1 MESNNLFSNERSGKG
16 VIGALTGLLG
26 IYLSAAMWVEFNE
39 ALGALVGSSIGVII
53 GMVVFL
59 LYQTKKNER
68 EFTSGGNYTTSES
81 TSMQRDS
88 SGRMQQIDSNMEK
101 GRNPVFFLS
110 ILYGLIILISE
121 VSWSNLLF

>member
-1 MESNNLFSNERSGKG
+1 
-16 VIGALTGLLG
+16 
-26 IYLSAAMWVEFNE
+26 MWMEFND
-39 ALGALVGSSIGVII
+39 ALGALVGSSIGIVI

-59 LYQTKKNER
+59 MYQTKKNEI

-81 TSMQRDS
+81 TSVQRDS

-101 GRNPVFFLS
+101 GRNPVFFLAMV
-110 ILYGLIILISE
+110 YGLIILISE

>member
-16 VIGALTGLLG
+16 IIGALTGILG
-26 IYLSAAMWVEFNE
+26 IYLSAAMWMEFND
-39 ALGALVGSSIGVII
+39 ALGALVGSSIGIVI
-53 GMVVFL
+53 GMFVFL
-59 LYQTKKNER
+59 IYQTKKNEI

-81 TSMQRDS
+81 TSVQRDS

-101 GRNPVFFLS
+101 GRNPVFFLAMV
-110 ILYGLIILISE
+110 YGLIILISE

>member
-1 MESNNLFSNERSGKG
+1 MESSNLFSNERRGKG

-26 IYLSAAMWVEFNE
+26 IYLSAAMWVEFND
-39 ALGALVGSSIGVII
+39 ALGALVGSSIGVVI
-53 GMVVFL
+53 GMFVFL
-59 LYQTKKNER
+59 LYQTKKNEI

-101 GRNPVFFLS
+101 GRNPVFFLAMV
-110 ILYGLIILISE
+110 YGLIILISE

>member
-1 MESNNLFSNERSGKG
+1 
-16 VIGALTGLLG
+16 
-26 IYLSAAMWVEFNE
+26 MWVEFNE

-81 TSMQRDS
+81 TSVQRDS